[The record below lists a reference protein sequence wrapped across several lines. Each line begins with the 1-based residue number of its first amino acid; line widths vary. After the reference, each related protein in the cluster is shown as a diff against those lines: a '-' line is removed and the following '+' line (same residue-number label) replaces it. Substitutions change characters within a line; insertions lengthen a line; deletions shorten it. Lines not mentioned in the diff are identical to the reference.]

1 MIRESMDLFE
11 SLSLVGSVILKYKLI
26 NTFVLDISSKI
37 NYNINQLIIMHLNRS
52 GDFHFCDTRIFLFW
66 AD

>member
-37 NYNINQLIIMHLNRS
+37 NYKL
-52 GDFHFCDTRIFLFW
+52 
-66 AD
+66 